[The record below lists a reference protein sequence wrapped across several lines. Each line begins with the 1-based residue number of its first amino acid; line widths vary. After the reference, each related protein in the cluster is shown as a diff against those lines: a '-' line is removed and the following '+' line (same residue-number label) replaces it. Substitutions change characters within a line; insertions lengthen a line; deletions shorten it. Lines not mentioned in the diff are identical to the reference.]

1 MASSFNPQLM
11 KLLSEAGCYFEREG
25 KGDHQIWYSPLTN
38 RRFVVDSSIKSR
50 HTANAVLKQAG
61 LPKAF

>member
-1 MASSFNPQLM
+1 MADYVKEL
-11 KLLSEAGCYFEREG
+11 KRLLKDAGCRFYRQG
-25 KGDHQIWYSPLTN
+25 KGDHEIWFSPATN
-38 RRFVVDSSIKSR
+38 IKFVVDSKIRSR

>member
-1 MASSFNPQLM
+1 VSDFAPALVA
-11 KLLSEAGCYFEREG
+11 LLLAHGCAFVRHG
-25 KGDHQIWYSPLTN
+25 KGDHAIWFSPISD
-38 RRFVVDSSIKSR
+38 RRFVVDSKIRSR